1 MWVAGLSFQK
11 SPLVGRGRVG
21 MWMRG
26 TAVWDRLAVSA
37 SDITQRKAG
46 WTGPGPSLLRLLT
59 PLLVFV
65 GAASR
70 SGRSKGEWREV
81 CWDFSASPQV
91 NREAQATAQG
101 PSTALEAGGARAPRS
116 KLQTLSASRTDLEG
130 FTHSLGEGPA
140 VGCALPRTPQSSQ
153 RGDLLACCL
162 SLLFSM
168 EWEAGRL
175 ETTFSMEPV
184 LNA

>member
-26 TAVWDRLAVSA
+26 TAVWDRLA
-37 SDITQRKAG
+37 G
-46 WTGPGPSLLRLLT
+46 WTSPGPSLLRPLT

-91 NREAQATAQG
+91 NGEAQATAQG
-101 PSTALEAGGARAPRS
+101 PSTALEAGGACALRS
-116 KLQTLSASRTDLEG
+116 KRQTLSASRTDLEG

-140 VGCALPRTPQSSQ
+140 VGCVLPRTPQSSQ
-153 RGDLLACCL
+153 HGDLLACCL

-168 EWEAGRL
+168 EWGAGCL